1 MLYSQALNLR
11 LKDAQDIWHHKI
23 DNVDVI
29 IGNIQ
34 DSKSQSTWALEFWQN
49 VRLKLTRQLNLM
61 NYDKT
66 Y

>member
-11 LKDAQDIWHHKI
+11 VKDAHDIWHHKI

-34 DSKSQSTWALEFWQN
+34 DSDSQSTWALEFWQN

-61 NYDKT
+61 QYDKK